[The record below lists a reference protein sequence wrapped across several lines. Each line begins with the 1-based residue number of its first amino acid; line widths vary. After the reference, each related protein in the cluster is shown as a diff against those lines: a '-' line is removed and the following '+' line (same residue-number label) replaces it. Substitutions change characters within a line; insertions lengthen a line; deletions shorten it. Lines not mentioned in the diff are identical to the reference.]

1 MDFPIVRQ
9 LLTYHVTN
17 YKQVGTALAILFPV
31 GLPLY
36 LVGTR
41 HQSNLKKELK
51 SALHVCDEIT
61 NIITQDINDTQ
72 ETRLQENTTS

>member
-17 YKQVGTALAILFPV
+17 YKQVGTALAVLFPV
-31 GLPLY
+31 GVPLY

-41 HQSNLKKELK
+41 HQSNLKKELQN
-51 SALHVCDEIT
+51 AVRVCDEIT
-61 NIITQDINDTQ
+61 DIITKDNAEVSQPNKS
-72 ETRLQENTTS
+72 ETVK

>member
-17 YKQVGTALAILFPV
+17 YKQVGIALAVIFPV
-31 GLPLY
+31 GLTLY

-41 HQSNLKKELK
+41 HQSNLKRELNI
-51 SALHVCDEIT
+51 AMRVCDEIDG
-61 NIITQDINDTQ
+61 IITKDINDTKENKQ
-72 ETRLQENTTS
+72 KETTTD